1 MAAEKATESSKKRT
15 RISQGEVPA
24 YPLEQALR
32 VAQAIADNYAS
43 KPAKPLEVAAAMD
56 MSPSSGPFRTL
67 AGASIAYG
75 LTEGGYNASE
85 ISLTALGRRITSP
98 LVENDDLAAK
108 REALLKPKVVGDFL
122 RKYADSP
129 LPPSNIA
136 QNVLGSMGVPQDRT
150 SDVFNLIIEGAQ
162 NLGLLQEIKGK
173 KYVNLDRGR
182 VPSDTI
188 EAGQSTEGDVDEF
201 QSPAR
206 SDDFADEVQASQA
219 GTPTDSDG
227 TIKKVFITHG
237 KNQKFVDPIRKLLS
251 FGELEAVVSV
261 EKQSV
266 SQPVPEKVMND
277 MRSCQAAIIHV
288 QSEMSLMDKDA
299 QEHIVLN
306 PNVLIEIGAA
316 MALYGKRFILLVKD
330 GTKLPS
336 NLQGLYE
343 VRYDGDALDG
353 NATIRLL
360 EAINELKAAR

>member
-1 MAAEKATESSKKRT
+1 MSSEKASDGSKKRT

-24 YPLEQALR
+24 YPLDQALR
-32 VAQAIADNYAS
+32 VAQALADNYAS

-85 ISLTALGRRITSP
+85 ISLTDLGRRITSP

-129 LPPSNIA
+129 LPPANIA
-136 QNVLGSMGVPQDRT
+136 QNVLGSMGVPPDRT
-150 SDVFNLIIEGAQ
+150 SDVFTLIVDGARK
-162 NLGLLQEIKGK
+162 LGLLQEIKGK
-173 KYVNLDRGR
+173 SYVNLDRGR
-182 VPSDTI
+182 PIPDITEVDHNGDRDLSDT
-188 EAGQSTEGDVDEF
+188 AVPPSVDEIADT
-201 QSPAR
+201 SANGAAVVPA
-206 SDDFADEVQASQA
+206 E
-219 GTPTDSDG
+219 SDG
-227 TIKKVFITHG
+227 SIRKVFITHG

-277 MRSCQAAIIHV
+277 MRGCQAAIIHV
-288 QSEMSLMDKDA
+288 QGELALMDKDA
-299 QEHIVLN
+299 QEHVVLN

-316 MALYGKRFILLVKD
+316 MALYGKRFILLVKE

>member
-1 MAAEKATESSKKRT
+1 MSSEKASDGSKKRT

-32 VAQAIADNYAS
+32 VAQALADNYAS

-85 ISLTALGRRITSP
+85 ISLTELGRRVTAP
-98 LVENDDLAAK
+98 LIENDDLAAK

-129 LPPSNIA
+129 LPPTNIA
-136 QNVLGSMGVPQDRT
+136 QNVLGSMGVPPDRT
-150 SDVFNLIIEGAQ
+150 SDVFTLIVEGAKT
-162 NLGLLQEIKGK
+162 LGLLQDIKGK
-173 KYVNLDRGR
+173 SYVNLDRGR
-182 VPSDTI
+182 VISEVTDANHIRDTDSPDEVADRAFDEAASDPVKSLHVTPA
-188 EAGQSTEGDVDEF
+188 ETEG
-201 QSPAR
+201 
-206 SDDFADEVQASQA
+206 
-219 GTPTDSDG
+219 G
-227 TIKKVFITHG
+227 IKKVFITHG
-237 KNQKFVDPIRKLLS
+237 HNKQFVEPIRKLLS
-251 FGELEAVVSV
+251 FGEMEAVVSV

-266 SQPVPEKVMND
+266 SQPVPDKVMND
-277 MRSCQAAIIHV
+277 MRDCGAAIIHV
-288 QSEMSLMDKDA
+288 EGEMTLLDSEAK
-299 QEHIVLN
+299 EHVVLN

-316 MALYGKRFILLVKD
+316 MALYGKRFILLVKN
-330 GTKLPS
+330 GVKLPS

-343 VRYDGDALDG
+343 VRYEGDTLDG

-360 EAINELKAAR
+360 EAINELKKLK

>member
-1 MAAEKATESSKKRT
+1 MASEKSSEGSKKRT

-32 VAQAIADNYAS
+32 IAQALADNYAS

-75 LTEGGYNASE
+75 LTEGGYNAAE
-85 ISLTALGRRITSP
+85 ISLTELGRRITAP

-122 RKYADSP
+122 RKYGDSP
-129 LPPSNIA
+129 LPPANIA
-136 QNVLGSMGVPQDRT
+136 QNVLGSMGVPPDRT
-150 SDVFNLIIEGAQ
+150 SDVFALIVEGAQ
-162 NLGLLQEIKGK
+162 KLGLLQEIKGK

-182 VPSDTI
+182 LIS
-188 EAGQSTEGDVDEF
+188 EAAEADHGANADLSEAPALPALDEISSTKANG
-201 QSPAR
+201 P
-206 SDDFADEVQASQA
+206 
-219 GTPTDSDG
+219 GTAPVENDG
-227 TIKKVFITHG
+227 SIKKVFITHG

-266 SQPVPEKVMND
+266 SQPVPEKVMSD

-288 QSEMSLMDKDA
+288 QGELNLMDKDA

-343 VRYDGDALDG
+343 VRYDGEALDG